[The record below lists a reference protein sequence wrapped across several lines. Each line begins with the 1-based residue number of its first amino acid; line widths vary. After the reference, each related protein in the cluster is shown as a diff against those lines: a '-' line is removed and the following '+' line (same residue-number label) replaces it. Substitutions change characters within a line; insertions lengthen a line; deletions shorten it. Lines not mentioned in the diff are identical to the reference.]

1 MCLLAEFYGGGER
14 VASTKEGRQAGAG
27 LAKTTLP
34 DHSATH
40 GNLYHCVSM
49 PFNVAAAAV
58 NNLSQLR
65 QTPKVNVVNCFQP
78 AAQRR
83 FRALN
88 NIPLLLGMSLFERK
102 IGLHTAF
109 LKPRFNDSKMF

>member
-40 GNLYHCVSM
+40 GNLYHCVSIQRCRCGRKQSESTA
-49 PFNVAAAAV
+49 PDAESKRGKLFSASRATSLSRSEQHSSATWHVSFRTQNRITHGIFKAA
-58 NNLSQLR
+58 
-65 QTPKVNVVNCFQP
+65 F
-78 AAQRR
+78 
-83 FRALN
+83 
-88 NIPLLLGMSLFERK
+88 
-102 IGLHTAF
+102 
-109 LKPRFNDSKMF
+109 